1 MRKKKTVLE
10 TKIPSYPMIG
20 KPSIDRREFIVL
32 FGLGTASM
40 TVLSACGSP
49 APVKDPTIDPPL
61 LKEPEID
68 IIADGGNDGDEDAD
82 GDRILDADDECP
94 NDPETYNGIDD
105 EDGCPDMAR
114 GVVIKTPG
122 VVIRPQSILFRNRKT
137 RVLPA
142 SLAVIDMVART
153 LADNPQVESILI
165 VGHADSAEGNP
176 SNRKRLSARRA
187 RMVMDQ
193 LVKKGVDRKRLRSIG
208 LSDACPLSIGNT
220 PQFREKN
227 RRVEFKILSLDGA
240 PAQVE
245 IGCDEAIRR
254 KLIPDGVFN
263 TPAQD
268 LRGLE

>member
-1 MRKKKTVLE
+1 MRKKKAILK
-10 TKIPSYPMIG
+10 TKTPSYPMIG

-32 FGLGTASM
+32 FGVGTASM
-40 TVLSACGSP
+40 IVLSACGSP
-49 APVKDPTIDPPL
+49 APVREPTIDPPL
-61 LKEPEID
+61 PREPKVD
-68 IIADGGNDGDEDAD
+68 INADGGIDAD
-82 GDRILDADDECP
+82 T
-94 NDPETYNGIDD
+94 N
-105 EDGCPDMAR
+105 EDGFPDMSR
-114 GVVIKTPG
+114 VVIKTPG
-122 VVIRPQSILFRNRKT
+122 VVIRPQSILFRNKKIK
-137 RVLPA
+137 VLHA
-142 SLAVIDMVART
+142 SLAVIDMVAKT
-153 LADNPQVESILI
+153 LADNPQVESLLI
-165 VGHADSAEGNP
+165 VGHADSREGNP

-187 RMVMDQ
+187 QMVMDQ

>member
-1 MRKKKTVLE
+1 MRKKKAVLE
-10 TKIPSYPMIG
+10 TRTPSYPMIG
-20 KPSIDRREFIVL
+20 KPTIDRREFIVL

-61 LKEPEID
+61 LKEPEIE
-68 IIADGGNDGDEDAD
+68 IKADGGNDAD
-82 GDRILDADDECP
+82 R
-94 NDPETYNGIDD
+94 
-105 EDGCPDMAR
+105 DGYPDMPR
-114 GVVIKTPG
+114 GVVVKTPG
-122 VVIRPQSILFRNRKT
+122 VVIRPQNILFRNRKT

-142 SLAVIDMVART
+142 SLAVIDMVAKT
-153 LADNPQVESILI
+153 LADNPQVESVLI
-165 VGHADSAEGNP
+165 VGHADSREGNP

-208 LSDACPLSIGNT
+208 LSDACPMSIGNT

-227 RRVEFKILSLDGA
+227 RRVEFKILSLDGE
-240 PAQVE
+240 PTKVE

-254 KLIPDGVFN
+254 KLIPDGVF
-263 TPAQD
+263 T
-268 LRGLE
+268 E

>member
-1 MRKKKTVLE
+1 MRKKKAVLE
-10 TKIPSYPMIG
+10 AMTPSYPMIG

-61 LKEPEID
+61 LKEPDID
-68 IIADGGNDGDEDAD
+68 IIADAGNDS
-82 GDRILDADDECP
+82 
-94 NDPETYNGIDD
+94 D
-105 EDGCPDMAR
+105 EDGPPDMPM
-114 GVVIKTPG
+114 GVVVKTPG
-122 VVIRPQSILFRNRKT
+122 VVIRPQSILFRNKKFK
-137 RVLPA
+137 VLPA
-142 SLAVIDMVART
+142 SLAVIDMVAKT
-153 LADNPQVESILI
+153 LADNPQVESLLI
-165 VGHADSAEGNP
+165 VGHADSREGNP

-187 RMVMDQ
+187 QIVMDQ

-220 PQFREKN
+220 QQFREKN
-227 RRVEFKILSLDGA
+227 RRVEFKILSLNGK

-254 KLIPDGVFN
+254 KLIPDGVF
-263 TPAQD
+263 TTTRP
-268 LRGLE
+268 E